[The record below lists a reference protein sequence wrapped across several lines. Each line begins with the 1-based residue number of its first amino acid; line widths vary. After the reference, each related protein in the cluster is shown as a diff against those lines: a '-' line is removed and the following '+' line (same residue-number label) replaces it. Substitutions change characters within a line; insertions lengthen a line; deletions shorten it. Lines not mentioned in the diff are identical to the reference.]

1 MSEPKVWT
9 WYELREYLHEETSL
23 NSGQCHQVAD
33 ALMGLC
39 VESYTWGAKDSREA
53 PKVLRQLYPVADC
66 EGDEET
72 NYLALIIAPDAEP
85 ERDAPSDEYRRDA
98 EACAEAVLSIRFDA
112 ATTVNARRILGKA
125 KGE

>member
-53 PKVLRQLYPVADC
+53 PEVLRQLYPVADR

-98 EACAEAVLSIRFDA
+98 ELVVRFAQSLVMSPRCVA
-112 ATTVNARRILGKA
+112 AARRILKA